1 MQSVYTC
8 TEMCIERPTQHVCT
22 LSCFSFCVLVFEGLY
37 RSSLLG
43 TLGSPEWGGEVLA
56 VIYTVA
62 T

>member
-1 MQSVYTC
+1 MYC
-8 TEMCIERPTQHVCT
+8 TALYCTVLYST

-43 TLGSPEWGGEVLA
+43 TLGSPEWEEGEGTSDN
-56 VIYTVA
+56 TVA